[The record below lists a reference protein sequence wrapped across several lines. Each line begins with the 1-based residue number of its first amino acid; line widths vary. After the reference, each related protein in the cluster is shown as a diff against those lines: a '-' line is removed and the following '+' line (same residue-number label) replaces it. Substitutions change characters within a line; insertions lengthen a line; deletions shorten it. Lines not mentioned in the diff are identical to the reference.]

1 VVSKSI
7 LIAVVIGVF
16 FAGIGVSYAYFA
28 NTYDPMSM
36 KFQNQELFDQMMS
49 NNPKMS
55 QMWINS
61 GMMNES
67 QMQEQMMNMMKQNP
81 QQMQQMIMNNMHDSD
96 QMTMMEDMMADMMK
110 RMQNDPELKQ
120 AMMEHMDRMKASR
133 DIMMGTV
140 DTDSSMM
147 TGMMAGMMAGS
158 AMSFNPDVPI
168 TIPMIDGY
176 YNGDK
181 VYFIHTELSD
191 EKMADMMT
199 RMVNFPTLYTPDL
212 ENISVDDIGKFYV
225 FTNGIAGT
233 GRYGGGPFFFQ
244 IDLFDTIPTSNGYS
258 EFRVPQLVTWN
269 EDSTPRLLTSVNE
282 LLDAKANGE
291 LSIKSADFV
300 VHLPMIVWNSG
311 MAEEIKK
318 PFVTMSQFDAK
329 VINIDENNY
338 TVTLQFHP
346 ADSMDMMN

>member
-1 VVSKSI
+1 MVSKSI

-96 QMTMMEDMMADMMK
+96 QMTMMEDMTADMVK

-133 DIMMGTV
+133 ESMMGTV

-147 TGMMAGMMAGS
+147 DDTMTS
-158 AMSFNPDVPI
+158 SVMSFNPDVPI

-191 EKMADMMT
+191 EKMADVMT

-233 GRYGGGPFFFQ
+233 GRYGGGPFFYQ

-269 EDSTPRLLTSVNE
+269 EDSTPRLLTSVSE

-300 VHLPMIVWNSG
+300 VHLPMILWDSD

-318 PFVTMSQFDAK
+318 PFVTMPQFDAK

-338 TVTLQFHP
+338 TVTLQFYP

>member
-1 VVSKSI
+1 MVNKSI

-55 QMWINS
+55 QMWMDS

-133 DIMMGTV
+133 ESMMGTV

-147 TGMMAGMMAGS
+147 DDTMTSS

-181 VYFIHTELSD
+181 VFFIHTELSD

-199 RMVNFPTLYTPDL
+199 RMVNFPTLYTPNL

-233 GRYGGGPFFFQ
+233 GRYGGGPFFYQ

-269 EDSTPRLLTSVNE
+269 EDSTPRLLTSVSE
-282 LLDAKANGE
+282 LFDAETNGE
-291 LSIKSADFV
+291 LSIKSADFI

-318 PFVTMSQFDAK
+318 PFVTMPQFDTT
-329 VINIDENNY
+329 VINIDEDNY